1 MQVES
6 GSSLHLPGSP
16 GEAEVQR
23 ETGPQVR
30 WLQGEAG
37 PVGQLRGCPALGS
50 PRENGGR
57 GAAEPSHK
65 DSQGTTPPPDST
77 ATALVS
83 LHQSHEQA
91 QVSGAE
97 PRAP

>member
-37 PVGQLRGCPALGS
+37 PVGQLRGVPCTGLPTGVWGK
-50 PRENGGR
+50 RGR
-57 GAAEPSHK
+57 
-65 DSQGTTPPPDST
+65 
-77 ATALVS
+77 
-83 LHQSHEQA
+83 
-91 QVSGAE
+91 
-97 PRAP
+97 